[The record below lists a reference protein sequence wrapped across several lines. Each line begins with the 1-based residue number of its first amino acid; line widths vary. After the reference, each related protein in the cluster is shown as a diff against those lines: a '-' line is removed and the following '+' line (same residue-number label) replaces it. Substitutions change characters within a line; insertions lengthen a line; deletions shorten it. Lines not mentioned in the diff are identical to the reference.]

1 MTRPKQPFW
10 GQWLLSEQEK
20 TVRIPVRIRADGRV
34 EYFYGGDLPRILDGT
49 IGDLVVP
56 EFSITDRRE
65 VNRLQQEH
73 VVELL
78 PSGSEVMFAVDRNKT
93 PASLKE
99 HLKDGP
105 ILSMNKSHAVA
116 LTLGEPLRLRLR
128 GARPPTLEGVSCW
141 IPSLEMEARSLN
153 HAYRLVSEQ
162 FEPSRISHSGNV
174 FKLGYCKPK
183 DEWISLD
190 VLRDSA
196 TARFE
201 MLFSRTAS
209 EVFVRL
215 PEKIGSVLRECW
227 GGRLQTPETLSADLD
242 RWRLTLPE
250 AHDES
255 ALAAIQTT
263 HELMR
268 KMLESI
274 LDTTS
279 NEQLMLI
286 QAAVKYLLRGEDE
299 EHDTESPIRFEDD
312 ALVVRT
318 IAEVLIRRGAVI
330 DLYL

>member
-1 MTRPKQPFW
+1 MTRPKYPFW
-10 GQWLLSEQEK
+10 DPWLLSEQEK
-20 TVRIPVRIRADGRV
+20 TVRIPVRIGADDRI
-34 EYFYGGDLPRILDGT
+34 EYFYGGDLPSIRDGT

-56 EFSITDRRE
+56 EFSIADRRE
-65 VNRLQQEH
+65 VDRLQQEH

-93 PASLKE
+93 PVSLKE
-99 HLKDGP
+99 HLKDAP

-116 LTLGEPLRLRLR
+116 LTLREPLRLRLR
-128 GARPPTLEGVSCW
+128 GAKHATLEGVPCW

-162 FEPSRISHSGNV
+162 FEPNRISHSGNV
-174 FKLGYCKPK
+174 FKLGYCMPE
-183 DEWISLD
+183 DRWISLD

-209 EVFVRL
+209 DVFERL
-215 PEKIGSVLRECW
+215 SEKTGSVLRECW
-227 GGRLQTPETLSADLD
+227 GGRLQTPAMLSADFD
-242 RWRLTLPE
+242 RWQSTLPE

-255 ALAAIQTT
+255 ALTAIQTT

-268 KMLESI
+268 KMLSSI
-274 LDTTS
+274 SETTS
-279 NEQLMLI
+279 DEHARLI
-286 QAAVKYLLRGEDE
+286 QAALKFLLREQDG
-299 EHDTESPIRFEDD
+299 EHDTEPPICFDQD

-318 IAEVLIRRGAVI
+318 IAEVLTARRS
-330 DLYL
+330 D